1 MAWLSSTAVRVS
13 RARLT
18 GGELIPWRARPASSS
33 PAVPGW
39 AMASAALSPV
49 VMIGGWLAAEALQPP
64 SYSPVRSTISGLA
77 GLGGTDRWIMISALF
92 VVGAGYFVTAAGLPG
107 VRVPARIV
115 LMVAGLSSIGIAV
128 SPEPVRGST
137 PQHLAWTSLGAA
149 AITIWPAFT
158 ARRAPSQP
166 LILRA
171 RGAGAVTAVF
181 LALLAWVVF
190 ETQGGTALGLAER
203 LVSAVQVTWPF
214 VVALAL
220 RRAAGPGGTFGPWPG
235 PGLRTRVAGC
245 LLLLYA
251 QPVSRL
257 ARLTLDDIITGDD
270 GQVFIRLGDP
280 PTPVP
285 EPFAAMLTELA
296 ANRVNMNTAANP
308 GCQWL
313 FPGQR
318 VGQPLMPIGLRR
330 QLHELGIPLTQARTA
345 AFRQLVLQAPPP
357 VVARSLGFD
366 YGTATEHAIAA
377 GGTWN
382 RYPAARRD
390 STLAPLHPSRGGA
403 P

>member
-1 MAWLSSTAVRVS
+1 MALLSSKAVRVS

-18 GGELIPWRARPASSS
+18 GGDLIPWRARPASSS

-49 VMIGGWLAAEALQPP
+49 VMIQGWLAAEALPPP
-64 SYSPVRSTISGLA
+64 SYSPARRTISGLA
-77 GLGGTDRWIMISALF
+77 GLGGTDRWIMTSALF

-137 PQHLAWTSLGAA
+137 PQHLAWTSLGAV
-149 AITIWPAFT
+149 AITVWPAFT

-220 RRAAGPGGTFGPWPG
+220 RRAADQAAPSALGRAAADGTQAGSWGDVLVDGGAADAEQPGDGGDG
-235 PGLRTRVAGC
+235 VVR
-245 LLLLYA
+245 
-251 QPVSRL
+251 PVSRSR
-257 ARLTLDDIITGDD
+257 ARRICSAVMADGRPIPRALTNPL
-270 GQVFIRLGDP
+270 
-280 PTPVP
+280 P
-285 EPFAAMLTELA
+285 EPSSGHRLREGQSGRAE
-296 ANRVNMNTAANP
+296 RRP
-308 GCQWL
+308 G
-313 FPGQR
+313 
-318 VGQPLMPIGLRR
+318 
-330 QLHELGIPLTQARTA
+330 ARTGA
-345 AFRQLVLQAPPP
+345 SALVHP
-357 VVARSLGFD
+357 V
-366 YGTATEHAIAA
+366 
-377 GGTWN
+377 
-382 RYPAARRD
+382 
-390 STLAPLHPSRGGA
+390 
-403 P
+403 

>member
-1 MAWLSSTAVRVS
+1 MTMIS
-13 RARLT
+13 
-18 GGELIPWRARPASSS
+18 WRARPASSS

-77 GLGGTDRWIMISALF
+77 GLGGTGRWIMTSALF
-92 VVGAGYFVTAAGLPG
+92 VVGACYFVTAAGLPG

-220 RRAAGPGGTFGPWPG
+220 RRAAGQAAPSALDRAAADGT
-235 PGLRTRVAGC
+235 
-245 LLLLYA
+245 
-251 QPVSRL
+251 
-257 ARLTLDDIITGDD
+257 
-270 GQVFIRLGDP
+270 
-280 PTPVP
+280 
-285 EPFAAMLTELA
+285 
-296 ANRVNMNTAANP
+296 
-308 GCQWL
+308 
-313 FPGQR
+313 
-318 VGQPLMPIGLRR
+318 RR
-330 QLHELGIPLTQARTA
+330 G
-345 AFRQLVLQAPPP
+345 
-357 VVARSLGFD
+357 
-366 YGTATEHAIAA
+366 A
-377 GGTWN
+377 GGT
-382 RYPAARRD
+382 Y
-390 STLAPLHPSRGGA
+390 L
-403 P
+403 